1 MEQEF
6 LTLIKLIV
14 FTPQFIYGVTITWF
28 FVMLFIT
35 FYLGKRKGTL
45 DWTDLIIGSDGKLSP
60 DKLSHLIGVVL
71 VTWVIVNQSLSQKL
85 TFDILLVCLGYLAG
99 QSVFKKFLTA
109 KYKLGEPGSRPID
122 RSRLNSDDWGGPD
135 GDDHLPKVR
144 PYQRRKEDKT
154 DRHTTDDDDKPDEG
168 GLASPSMR

>member
-1 MEQEF
+1 MDQEF
-6 LTLIKLIV
+6 IDLLKIV
-14 FTPQFIYGVTITWF
+14 VFRPEFIYALTITWF
-28 FVMLFIT
+28 FAMLVFT

-71 VTWVIVNQSLSQKL
+71 VAWVIINQSLSQKL

-109 KYKLGEPGSRPID
+109 KYKLGEPGSSNVD
-122 RSRLNSDDWGGPD
+122 RTRLNSDDWGGPSSE
-135 GDDHLPKVR
+135 DHLPVVKK
-144 PYQRRKEDKT
+144 YTRRKTDK
-154 DRHTTDDDDKPDEG
+154 DDDDKPEPG
-168 GLASPSMR
+168 GLASPSLRN